1 MVTVAAAIDWS
12 GQLVAPPALHL
23 RGVVTSVEQS
33 LLQQLVSRTVER
45 ILSDRWSDFSS
56 IKDGETEVDWIGVRI
71 EIEGGLQRLIKREL
85 RSRPLVVF
93 LMQTPEKR
101 PTKTRTARR
110 RRRSSSASSTPAPV
124 ISSRK

>member
-1 MVTVAAAIDWS
+1 
-12 GQLVAPPALHL
+12 
-23 RGVVTSVEQS
+23 
-33 LLQQLVSRTVER
+33 
-45 ILSDRWSDFSS
+45 
-56 IKDGETEVDWIGVRI
+56 IGVRI

-124 ISSRK
+124 ISSGK